1 MHRDKKKGAERL
13 VGRGLGFV
21 SWPKT
26 SGDDHFEGRKP
37 SHRPIGKST
46 GVGSAIVGRRTFVSN
61 NLKGHRRSIDVAVRH
76 PETYGSAAMVLRS
89 LTKAEL
95 CDGSLHSP

>member
-1 MHRDKKKGAERL
+1 MTTL
-13 VGRGLGFV
+13 QGRG
-21 SWPKT
+21 
-26 SGDDHFEGRKP
+26 P
-37 SHRPIGKST
+37 SHRPLGKST
-46 GVGSAIVGRRTFVSN
+46 GVDSAIVGRRTFVSN
-61 NLKGHRRSIDVAVRH
+61 NLKDQRRSIDVAMWH